1 MRSLLLSL
9 ALLLPAVA
17 VAQDLP
23 VDLVA
28 KSDALSPA
36 DEAKKFK
43 LPPGFTAQLVAAEPD
58 IQKPMQMCFDP
69 RGRLWVTTS
78 YLYPFAA
85 EPGKGTDKLFVLS
98 DFDATGKA
106 KKVEVFDD
114 KLNIPIGVLPLP
126 DGKSVIV
133 SECGKILKLTD
144 TDGDGKADK
153 REDLF
158 TGFGFRDTHGM
169 YNSYT
174 LLPDGWVYACHGYLN
189 DSTVKGKDGHEVKM
203 NSGNTFRFKPDGS
216 RIEVFTRGQV
226 NPFGMCVDP
235 WLNIYT
241 ADCHSRPMT
250 QLIRGAHYDSF
261 GKPHD
266 GLGYAPHVINH
277 MHGSTGLCG
286 LTYYAADHFP
296 KEWTGVMFVGNCVT
310 SRVNCDRIQWKG
322 STPVGKELPD
332 FLVSD
337 DPWFRPVDLKIGPDG
352 AMYVSDFYN
361 KIIGHYEVDLKHP
374 GRDKGRGRIW
384 RIVYTGTDGKAPA
397 PTCPRQ
403 DWTKAGNEELLSD
416 FGHPNTTVRLLAA
429 NEAASRASF
438 KPDGANVLADAERL
452 SFRMGLYAMVA
463 ERTGEMNLDGYQTV
477 IDFAKKNPHT
487 MPPEHLSGLVV
498 RALVSR
504 KGWGEKERAI
514 ALNCFKSFDNIRV
527 RRAVIDGFTAHPH
540 ADFVEVLL
548 DLVPTIPAEDTHLS
562 MAARVAL
569 RNCVVAAGGV
579 DKVVEL
585 TTKGDKDG
593 RTAALFDVALA
604 IRAKESAKF
613 LATHFTAKRV
623 SHEQRVAA
631 AELIGRLQPDLASF
645 VTEAFAKQDR
655 EKGALQ
661 IQLSDPRGWHGC
673 VQSLLRG
680 MQAGGVMRLPGVV
693 AEAIDAAVVLGLS
706 PTQGPDVA
714 LLAATSFKLS
724 APFRKPGPDS
734 QRAMSVLHAIQ
745 YLADTSKPVN
755 VRAELLDGV
764 APLKTPQGERLMRQ
778 LFGDSET
785 PMVLRQRCMQTLLA
799 SPSVSDCTAAKDVI
813 KTAPYSLAVATA
825 AALAAD
831 KFGADLLLASVKNGE
846 VPGRL
851 LQEKAV
857 VDRLK
862 ATKVPDLDAKLKE
875 LTKNLPP
882 AEKRLDDLIKARAA
896 GFPKAK
902 TDVELGKAVFT
913 KNCAVCHQ
921 LNNEGAKVGP
931 QLDGV
936 GIRGLERLLEDTLDP
951 NRNVDQAF
959 RATKLDLKD
968 GRNLTGLLL
977 REEGEVYVLADAQGK
992 EQRIPK
998 ADVDQ
1003 KATANTSAMPANLD
1017 TVMTEAE
1024 YYHLLRFLLEQKV
1037 KK

>member
-1 MRSLLLSL
+1 MRSLLLSF
-9 ALLLPAVA
+9 ALLLPAAA

-28 KSDALSPA
+28 KTDALSPA

-58 IQKPMQMCFDP
+58 IQKPMQMCFDAK
-69 RGRLWVTTS
+69 GRLWVTTS
-78 YLYPFAA
+78 YHYPWAA

-98 DFDATGKA
+98 DFDPSGKA
-106 KKVEVFDD
+106 KKIEVFDD
-114 KLNIPIGVLPLP
+114 KLNIPIGVLPLS

-158 TGFGFRDTHGM
+158 TGFGYRDTHGM

-189 DSTVKGKDGHEVKM
+189 DSTVKGQDGHEVKM

-235 WLNIYT
+235 WLNLYT

-250 QLIRGAHYDSF
+250 QLVRGAYYDSF

-337 DPWFRPVDLKIGPDG
+337 DPWFRPVDLKVGPDG

-463 ERTGEMNLDGYQTV
+463 ERTGEMNPDGYQTV
-477 IDFAKKNPHT
+477 IDFAKQNPDK

-645 VTEAFAKQDR
+645 VTEAFAIQKED
-655 EKGALQ
+655 KGAKQ
-661 IQLSDPRGWHGC
+661 ITANSPMEWFMQA
-673 VQSLLRG
+673 QALLRG
-680 MQAGGVMRLPGVV
+680 MQAGGATQLQGVV
-693 AEAIDAAVVLGLS
+693 ADAIDWMIIQHLIPKDPALANQAAI
-706 PTQGPDVA
+706 T
-714 LLAATSFKLS
+714 FKLTTQ
-724 APFRKPGPDS
+724 FPDARPRNPRTTS
-734 QRAMSVLHAIQ
+734 IRQAIS
-745 YLADTSKPVN
+745 YLDTTSNPMH
-755 VRAELLDGV
+755 VRAEVLDGLV
-764 APLKTPQGERLMRQ
+764 RVKHPMAETLVRK
-778 LFGDSET
+778 LFADSET
-785 PMVLRQRCMQTLLA
+785 PAVLRQRAMQAVLTK
-799 SPSVSDCTAAKDVI
+799 PSVTDCTSAKDAI

-875 LTKNLPP
+875 LTKNLPL

-902 TDVELGKAVFT
+902 TDVERGKAVFT

>member
-1 MRSLLLSL
+1 MRSLLFSL
-9 ALLLPAVA
+9 ALLLPATA
-17 VAQDLP
+17 VAQ
-23 VDLVA
+23 DLVA

-43 LPPGFTAQLVAAEPD
+43 LPPGFTAQLVASEPD
-58 IQKPMQMCFDP
+58 IQKPMQMAFDA
-69 RGRLWVTTS
+69 RGRLWLTTS

-98 DFDATGKA
+98 DFGADGKA

-133 SECGKILKLTD
+133 SEIGKILKLTD

-158 TGFGFRDTHGM
+158 SGFGYRDTHGM

-174 LLPDGWVYACHGYLN
+174 PLPDGWIYACHGYLN

-241 ADCHSRPMT
+241 ADCHSKPVT

-266 GLGYAPHVINH
+266 GLGYAPHVYQH
-277 MHGSTGLCG
+277 LHDSTGLCG

-296 KEWTGVMFVGNCVT
+296 KEWQGVMFIGNVVT
-310 SRVNCDRIQWKG
+310 SRINCDRIGWKG
-322 STPVGKELPD
+322 STPEGKELPD
-332 FLVSD
+332 FLASD
-337 DPWFRPVDLKIGPDG
+337 DPWFRPVDIKLGPDG
-352 AMYVSDFYN
+352 ALYVCDFYN

-374 GRDKGRGRIW
+374 GRDKGRGRLW
-384 RIVYTGTDGKAPA
+384 RIVWTGTDGKAPA
-397 PTCPRQ
+397 PTFPRP
-403 DWTKAGNEELLSD
+403 DWTQASNEELLSD

-438 KPDGANVLADAERL
+438 KPDGANILADAERL

-463 ERTGEMNLDGYQTV
+463 ERTGEIDLDGYKTV
-477 IDFAKKNPHT
+477 IDHAKKHPDQV
-487 MPPEHLSGLVV
+487 PPEHLSGLVV
-498 RALVSR
+498 RALTSR
-504 KGWGEKERAI
+504 KEWGEKERAI
-514 ALNCFKSFDNIRV
+514 ALDCFKSFDNIRI

-540 ADFVEVLL
+540 ADFVEPLL
-548 DLVPTIPAEDTHLS
+548 DFVPHIKSDDTHLS
-562 MAARVAL
+562 HAARVAL

-579 DKVVEL
+579 DKVQHL
-585 TTKGDKDG
+585 TARGDQDR

-604 IRAKESAKF
+604 IRTKESAKF
-613 LATHFTAKRV
+613 LALRFASKLVRL
-623 SHEQRVAA
+623 EQRVAA

-655 EKGALQ
+655 SKGAFQ
-661 IQLSDPRGWHGC
+661 IELSNPREWHGC
-673 VQSLLRG
+673 VHSLLRG
-680 MQAGGVMRLPGVV
+680 MQAGGAKRLPGVV

-714 LLAATSFKLS
+714 LLAATSFKLT
-724 APFRKPGPDS
+724 APFRDPGPKS
-734 QRAMSVLHAIQ
+734 QQASCILHAIQ
-745 YLADTSKPVN
+745 YLADAGKPVN

-764 APLKTPQGERLMRQ
+764 APLKAPQGERLLRQ

-785 PMVLRQRCMQTLLA
+785 PVALRQRSMQTLLA
-799 SPSVSDCTAAKDVI
+799 TPSVSDCTSAKDVI

-857 VDRLK
+857 LDRLK
-862 ATKVPDLDAKLKE
+862 ATKVSDLDARLKE
-875 LTKNLPP
+875 LTKNMPP

-1003 KATANTSAMPANLD
+1003 KSTANTSAMPANLD
-1017 TVMTEAE
+1017 TTMTEAE

>member
-9 ALLLPAVA
+9 ALLLPAA
-17 VAQDLP
+17 TVAQDLP

-28 KSDALSPA
+28 KTDALSPA

-58 IQKPMQMCFDP
+58 IQKPMQMCFDA

-98 DFDATGKA
+98 DFDAGGKA
-106 KKVEVFDD
+106 KTVQVFDD

-133 SECGKILKLTD
+133 SEIGKILKLTD

-158 TGFGFRDTHGM
+158 TGFGYRDTHGM

-286 LTYYAADHFP
+286 LVYYTADHFP
-296 KEWTGVMFVGNCVT
+296 KEWNGVMFVGNCVT
-310 SRVNCDRIQWKG
+310 SRINCDRIEWKG

-332 FLVSD
+332 FLASD

-397 PTCPRQ
+397 PTFPRK
-403 DWTKAGNEELLSD
+403 DWTQASNEELLSD

-438 KPDGANVLADAERL
+438 KPDGANILADAERL

-463 ERTGEMNLDGYQTV
+463 ERTGEMNLDGYKTV
-477 IDFAKKNPHT
+477 IDYAKQNPGT

-498 RALVSR
+498 RALTSR
-504 KGWGEKERAI
+504 KEWGAKERAI
-514 ALNCFKSFDNIRV
+514 ALDCFKSFDNIRV
-527 RRAVIDGFTAHPH
+527 RRAVIDGVTAHPH
-540 ADFVEVLL
+540 ADFVEPLL

-579 DKVVEL
+579 DKVKEL
-585 TTKGDKDG
+585 TTKGDKDIRAVALLDVALSIRTKESAEFLAASWKNQYARPEQRLAAAEVVG
-593 RTAALFDVALA
+593 RYAPERANAVVPDPDYNRPAEMLAWNGRAQAILRGLAASGSKSIPVDVMKQLNAVIARHFSGPYPEAREARTAAAVTLKL
-604 IRAKESAKF
+604 
-613 LATHFTAKRV
+613 
-623 SHEQRVAA
+623 AA
-631 AELIGRLQPDLASF
+631 AFPDTREQLRNTTSARSANEWFASAATPADLRFFVGYSGWGGGQLEDELRGGSWVPAPPDPALVFDA
-645 VTEAFAKQDR
+645 QDR
-655 EKGALQ
+655 EAVWRRAL
-661 IQLSDPRGWHGC
+661 R
-673 VQSLLRG
+673 SLG
-680 MQAGGVMRLPGVV
+680 
-693 AEAIDAAVVLGLS
+693 DA
-706 PTQGPDVA
+706 
-714 LLAATSFKLS
+714 
-724 APFRKPGPDS
+724 
-734 QRAMSVLHAIQ
+734 
-745 YLADTSKPVN
+745 
-755 VRAELLDGV
+755 
-764 APLKTPQGERLMRQ
+764 
-778 LFGDSET
+778 
-785 PMVLRQRCMQTLLA
+785 
-799 SPSVSDCTAAKDVI
+799 
-813 KTAPYSLAVATA
+813 
-825 AALAAD
+825 
-831 KFGADLLLASVKNGE
+831 GADLSRQ
-846 VPGRL
+846 P
-851 LQEKAV
+851 
-857 VDRLK
+857 
-862 ATKVPDLDAKLKE
+862 PDVSW
-875 LTKNLPP
+875 N
-882 AEKRLDDLIKARAA
+882 
-896 GFPKAK
+896 
-902 TDVELGKAVFT
+902 
-913 KNCAVCHQ
+913 
-921 LNNEGAKVGP
+921 
-931 QLDGV
+931 
-936 GIRGLERLLEDTLDP
+936 
-951 NRNVDQAF
+951 
-959 RATKLDLKD
+959 
-968 GRNLTGLLL
+968 
-977 REEGEVYVLADAQGK
+977 
-992 EQRIPK
+992 
-998 ADVDQ
+998 
-1003 KATANTSAMPANLD
+1003 
-1017 TVMTEAE
+1017 
-1024 YYHLLRFLLEQKV
+1024 
-1037 KK
+1037 